1 MSSQVSSD
9 RIMNLMWEY
18 SPKKNSIP
26 SLIDFTIY
34 LVGITANFDSIQ
46 PPSLNESLIII
57 SNGENINLLII
68 FLTKKIFFYFFLK
81 NKTQK
86 KSFFILYQTKKNP
99 NIPYNFVHTRSAYW
113 YCQIT
118 MLSCFLSS
126 HYTIKK
132 IYSKN
137 IFFSSK
143 FVPLT
148 YSRQYWV
155 F

>member
-1 MSSQVSSD
+1 
-9 RIMNLMWEY
+9 MNLMWEY

-68 FLTKKIFFYFFLK
+68 FSTKKNLFL
-81 NKTQK
+81 
-86 KSFFILYQTKKNP
+86 FFIWKTKLKKNLFLFYIKQKKNP

-132 IYSKN
+132 IYSNN
-137 IFFSSK
+137 IFFSLK
-143 FVPLT
+143 FVSLT

-155 F
+155 FMI